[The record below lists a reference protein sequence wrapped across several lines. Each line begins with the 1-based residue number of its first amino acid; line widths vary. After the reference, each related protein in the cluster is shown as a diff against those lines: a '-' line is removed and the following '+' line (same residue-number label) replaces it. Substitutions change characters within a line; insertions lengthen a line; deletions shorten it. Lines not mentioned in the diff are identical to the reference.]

1 MGKTIKFSLLGAM
14 VGAGAAAAKAK
25 AKGVPSSDDKA
36 SGDLPVKAAKG
47 AGCGGLA
54 GGLVGFG
61 LDRRAKRKL
70 KKRMKK
76 SSVVGTAALL
86 EAARM
91 AGPAIGK
98 KSRKAKKAAAQAAK
112 QAGRKGRRARRKA
125 RYALEATR
133 DSAGHLVD
141 AGPWSSS
148 WATPSRPI
156 RSSTSPAPTARA
168 RPPAW

>member
-1 MGKTIKFSLLGAM
+1 MIKFSLLGAM
-14 VGAGAAAAKAK
+14 VGAGAVAAKAK
-25 AKGVPSSDDKA
+25 GGPSSDDKA

-61 LDRRAKRKL
+61 LDRRSKRQL

-98 KSRKAKKAAAQAAK
+98 KSRKAKKSAAQE
-112 QAGRKGRRARRKA
+112 AGRKGRRARRKA
-125 RYALEATR
+125 RYAVEATR

-141 AGPWSSS
+141 AGRHKLAS
-148 WATPSRPI
+148 
-156 RSSTSPAPTARA
+156 
-168 RPPAW
+168 